1 MLRPAA
7 LLPLALSLCL
17 LAACSGGEA
26 PPEPPPPEVG
36 VVEARAANLPPL
48 RARLATLPVRDVRV
62 IPMGQGQKQSRLLA
76 WTFLDKKQRRA
87 WRRAR
92 WPAC

>member
-1 MLRPAA
+1 M
-7 LLPLALSLCL
+7 CD
-17 LAACSGGEA
+17 GGEA
-26 PPEPPPPEVG
+26 GFLSRMIDQSAAIAGQVFWFTTL
-36 VVEARAANLPPL
+36 VSRAANLPPL